1 MARSLWR
8 STFIVSA
15 MTMLSRILGLVRDMV
30 LLNVFGAG
38 GVMDAFLVAFKIPN
52 FFYFCYKKIFFFS
65 SANLTIKQ
73 NKTYT
78 FTFMKI
84 D

>member
-1 MARSLWR
+1 MALWR

-38 GVMDAFLVAFKIPN
+38 KDFDTFVVAFRIPN
-52 FFYFCYKKIFFFS
+52 FLGACLPKVHFHKPLFLF
-65 SANLTIKQ
+65 
-73 NKTYT
+73 
-78 FTFMKI
+78 
-84 D
+84 